1 MKIEDCVQIAQFPG
15 RDAFVVVLVV
25 VGRRQSLNYHTFNIK
40 NNSQVELSGRPLDE
54 VDEDPPPVC
63 ALHFDFN
70 PRNVMAK
77 AEAEGNMLRCRPATL
92 QAENMVITSGCG
104 RSG

>member
-1 MKIEDCVQIAQFPG
+1 MKIEDCVQIAQFPE
-15 RDAFVVVLVV
+15 RDAFVVV

-54 VDEDPPPVC
+54 VDKDPPPVC

-77 AEAEGNMLRCRPATL
+77 AEAEAEGNMLRCRPAAL